1 MGKAN
6 NVKQSQK
13 NSYKEKVEHL
23 MESKVVQKM
32 FKDGKLIFGED
43 EIAQGDVEPIV
54 TRFPS
59 LNLSI
64 GIGGLPRGKVIEIS
78 GKEGSF
84 KSSLCWAFAAD
95 VQKND
100 ELVAWIDAEH
110 AVDLHVPKMRRYF
123 KSLGVDINK
132 VLLFKPDTTEEA
144 FDAIETLFEYGVSL
158 IVYDSIVA
166 LSNMREADADMEKI
180 DRNTNAMSIN
190 KGLRKITPALRK
202 YNCTLLLINQ
212 FRVNQDRVNKYSPEF
227 QTTGGQGLKHWC
239 SLRLEV
245 RAYTMKDSD
254 KRPVG
259 KEIYV
264 KVIKTRFDFPRDDA
278 QIFYFNSTGFSIVHE
293 IATLAETW
301 GLFKAV
307 GRSWVYTSENFG
319 EIKLAKT
326 SWYDKLNSDLALREE
341 LVERITDE
349 YENYFAPSSSVEMDA
364 LAEIER
370 DDEEEEE

>member
-1 MGKAN
+1 MAKKSPQATN
-6 NVKQSQK
+6 P
-13 NSYKEKVEHL
+13 SYKERVEQL
-23 MESKVVQKM
+23 MDNKTVQKM

-43 EIAQGDVEPIV
+43 EIAQGDIDPIV

-84 KSSLCWAFAAD
+84 KSSLCWAFCAD
-95 VQKND
+95 VQKQE

-123 KSLGVDINK
+123 KSLGVDMSK

-144 FDAIETLFEYGVSL
+144 FEAIETLFESGVSL

-166 LSNMREADADMEKI
+166 LSNVRESEADMEKV

-190 KGLRKITPALRK
+190 KGLRKITPALRN
-202 YNCTLLLINQ
+202 YNCTLILINQ
-212 FRVNQDRVNKYSPEF
+212 FRVNQDRVNKYAPEF

-301 GLFKAV
+301 NLFKTV
-307 GRSWVYTSENFG
+307 GRSWIYNSESKG
-319 EIKLAKT
+319 EIKLMKT
-326 SWYDKLNSDLALREE
+326 AWFDKLLSDKELCQEILTKITNAYEE
-341 LVERITDE
+341 
-349 YENYFAPSSSVEMDA
+349 YFAPSSSVEMDA

-370 DDEEEEE
+370 EDDEEE

>member
-1 MGKAN
+1 MAKSNNDKAP
-6 NVKQSQK
+6 QK
-13 NSYKEKVEHL
+13 ITYKEKVEHL
-23 MESKVVQKM
+23 MESKTVQKM

-43 EIAQGDVEPIV
+43 EIKQGDIEPIV

-84 KSSLCWAFAAD
+84 KSSLCWAVAAD
-95 VQKND
+95 VQKNE

-123 KSLGVDINK
+123 KSLGVDMSKI
-132 VLLFKPDTTEEA
+132 LLFKPDTTEEA
-144 FDAIETLFEYGVSL
+144 FEAIETLFEYGVSL

-166 LSNMREADADMEKI
+166 LSNVRESEADMEKI

-212 FRVNQDRVNKYSPEF
+212 FRVNQDRMNKYAPEF

-245 RAYTMKDSD
+245 RAYTMKDTD

-278 QIFYFNSTGFSIVHE
+278 QIFYFNATGFSIVHE
-293 IATLAETW
+293 LANLAETW
-301 GLFKAV
+301 GVFKPI
-307 GRSWVYTSENFG
+307 GRSWIYTSDTFG
-319 EIKLAKT
+319 EVKLAKT
-326 SWYDKLNSDLALREE
+326 AWYDKLNSDEE
-341 LVERITDE
+341 LRAELTERVIE
-349 YENYFAPSSSVEMDA
+349 AYEEYFAPSSSVEMDA

-370 DDEEEEE
+370 EDDEEE